1 MGDLV
6 IVYENHSKT
15 LILQHCA
22 TIIFEAKIL
31 EFLCQ
36 KSIFNIHLNLKKIQ
50 MRLFWTISNTV
61 GKVPLGN
68 KKGWGKG

>member
-36 KSIFNIHLNLKKIQ
+36 KINIQYSFKSEK
-50 MRLFWTISNTV
+50 NTNETFLDNFKHCGQSAS
-61 GKVPLGN
+61 GK
-68 KKGWGKG
+68 